1 MSSVRHPPTPAD
13 EVETVVLTSADRESY
28 GGARPYGERA
38 SGDGFPIPAGAEGG
52 EARTGPTGRSAQVAG
67 WVPARSE
74 AHLEAHMEIVVA
86 GRHTEVP
93 EKFRDHVK
101 EKLAKIEQLA
111 PTAQR
116 IDVEVSH
123 ERNPRQAGIA
133 ERVEITVVDKGP
145 VIRAEA
151 SADDRYGAFDLAI
164 AKLQERLRRSRD
176 RRKDHR
182 QHTPLAPVDVRPPA
196 PAEEAHGPE
205 VVGEVAET
213 TLGDSP
219 VVIRQK
225 VHAAHPM
232 TVDDALYEMEL
243 VGHDFFLFVD
253 VETAQPSVAYRRHGW
268 NYGVIKLDSPVAM
281 RAVTG

>member
-1 MSSVRHPPTPAD
+1 M
-13 EVETVVLTSADRESY
+13 
-28 GGARPYGERA
+28 
-38 SGDGFPIPAGAEGG
+38 
-52 EARTGPTGRSAQVAG
+52 AG
-67 WVPARSE
+67 WIFPRSE

-111 PTAQR
+111 PSAQR

-151 SADDRYGAFDLAI
+151 SADDRYGALDLAI

-182 QHTPLAPVDVRPPA
+182 ISGTRNVWSLLR
-196 PAEEAHGPE
+196 
-205 VVGEVAET
+205 
-213 TLGDSP
+213 
-219 VVIRQK
+219 K
-225 VHAAHPM
+225 
-232 TVDDALYEMEL
+232 
-243 VGHDFFLFVD
+243 
-253 VETAQPSVAYRRHGW
+253 
-268 NYGVIKLDSPVAM
+268 
-281 RAVTG
+281 